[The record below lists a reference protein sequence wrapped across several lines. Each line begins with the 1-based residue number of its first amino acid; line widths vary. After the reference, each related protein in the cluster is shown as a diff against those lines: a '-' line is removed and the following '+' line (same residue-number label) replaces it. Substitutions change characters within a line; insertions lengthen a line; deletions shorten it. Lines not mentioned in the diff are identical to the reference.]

1 MAAVAALVLAVFASP
16 PAGCHGAVGPAS
28 WGGLRLRG
36 GTGVPGAAMSEMVS
50 KSLKRGEELVA
61 AGELEA
67 ALDAFTSGIKL
78 DPECGRLYALRAETH
93 LKMNHVAEAL
103 QDATTAKELTARLL
117 KASTAALAGAA
128 QPEPAKAAG
137 AAPHLPRVDSDEA
150 LSSDGP
156 PTGTVVVFRVRW
168 TPPETPAG
176 AKPPTLRCRARAR
189 RARHARARRLTRARA
204 RAARWATCRRWA
216 GGRPRTGS
224 RCAPRPGA
232 RASTRPAWCAR
243 PAPPLRAR
251 GRRLPRARSC
261 LGSGL
266 PGLGAPRR
274 DGWAP
279 AGGAGGA
286 RGEGESAVQVR
297 GVERG
302 GGAPPPPSPY

>member
-1 MAAVAALVLAVFASP
+1 MAAAAALVLAVFAST
-16 PAGCHGAVGPAS
+16 PAGCHGAIGPAS

-117 KASTAALAGAA
+117 KASTAALASAA

-137 AAPHLPRVDSDEA
+137 AAPHLPRIDSDEA

-176 AKPPTLRCRARAR
+176 AKPPTLRCRARPRCAR
-189 RARHARARRLTRARA
+189 RARARRLTRARA
-204 RAARWATCRRWA
+204 RSVVGNLPALGGWSPEDGVPMRPAL
-216 GGRPRTGS
+216 GRPGEYEARVV
-224 RCAPRPGA
+224 RAPRAAP
-232 RASTRPAWCAR
+232 AR
-243 PAPPLRAR
+243 PPLETPARPKLPAPEAPWAR
-251 GRRLPRARSC
+251 G
-261 LGSGL
+261 
-266 PGLGAPRR
+266 
-274 DGWAP
+274 
-279 AGGAGGA
+279 
-286 RGEGESAVQVR
+286 AV
-297 GVERG
+297 
-302 GGAPPPPSPY
+302 A